1 MILACDAYNAM
12 ITARPYR
19 EPMTDADARAELEAG
34 AGTQFDPDVVDALL
48 AVLTEQAAA
57 V

>member
-1 MILACDAYNAM
+1 M

-19 EPMTDADARAELEAG
+19 EPMSHDEAVEELRCS
-34 AGTQFDPDVVDALL
+34 AGTQFDPLVVDALL
-48 AVLTEQAAA
+48 DELAAQAPRREGVQPVASR